1 QGRLQ
6 PNMYAHVT
14 LQTAPRADVLYIPS
28 QALIQ
33 TGQSQRVAL
42 ALGDGRFD
50 ICPVQAGFSNGN
62 RVAILKGLRAGQ
74 RVVVSAQFLIDSEA
88 NVDAAALRLG
98 SGQSACT
105 ATPAM
110 SGNDGMSGMT
120 LPGQSM
126 SAMPMTGMSEKMSA
140 QQPSLQKNADTNEG
154 QHR

>member
-1 QGRLQ
+1 
-6 PNMYAHVT
+6 
-14 LQTAPRADVLYIPS
+14 
-28 QALIQ
+28 
-33 TGQSQRVAL
+33 
-42 ALGDGRFD
+42 
-50 ICPVQAGFSNGN
+50 
-62 RVAILKGLRAGQ
+62 
-74 RVVVSAQFLIDSEA
+74 
-88 NVDAAALRLG
+88 G

-126 SAMPMTGMSEKMSA
+126 SAMPMTGMSEKMST